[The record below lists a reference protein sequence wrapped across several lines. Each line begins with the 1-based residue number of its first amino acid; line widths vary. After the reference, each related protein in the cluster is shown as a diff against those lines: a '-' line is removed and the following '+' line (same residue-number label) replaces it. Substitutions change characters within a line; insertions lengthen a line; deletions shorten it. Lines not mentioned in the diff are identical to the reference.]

1 MSEGHTMPRERTKRI
16 YMLHAWVGVLTGL
29 FLFVVSLSGIF
40 ALFGAELRT
49 WEDPNLR
56 LPVAERPVPVNPLMA
71 SFVAEQAARGEIAFM
86 RVDLPAAPTPY
97 YESRILLRPEGGK
110 SELVVRRWNAATG
123 ARLPE
128 RGEGL
133 SVWLVDFHTDL
144 MMPSPIGRY
153 LVGLAGIIMLL
164 SAVTGLLTHQKLVR
178 EAFTWR
184 LDRSVRL
191 KWQDSHK
198 ALGLWGAPFHLMIAF
213 TGAILGLASLFA
225 LLVGIIAFKG
235 DADSV
240 REAVLPPEPPAANAP
255 AQMAEI
261 TRVAEAAGRA
271 TGGAPQFVSI
281 THWGDQN
288 AIYKVYVAPPDGELI
303 RYAGATASGA
313 SGEITGTFLSDT
325 PGLAGRVFASMT
337 PLHYATYG
345 GIALKFLYTALGAA
359 LCVLIA
365 TGLMMWLERR
375 TFGNEG
381 RLNPAVYRALSRLT
395 IGVTAGLCLASIAI
409 FYSDKLL
416 PVSAG
421 ARLFTTGAVFFV
433 VWIVATI
440 AAFIPRNEYMT
451 TKAMIALFGLA
462 LMGLPAVNALATGDH
477 LFALLSDGHVY
488 AAGVDLAGLAFGA
501 VVLFAAYTLPARRPE
516 RKPTPPTETRAAP
529 EGKSVAQSS
538 IPT

>member
-16 YMLHAWVGVLTGL
+16 YTLHAWTGVSTGL

-56 LPVAERPVPVNPLMA
+56 LPVAEQPVPVNPLMA
-71 SFVAEQAARGEIAFM
+71 SFAAEQEARGDITFM
-86 RVDLPAAPTPY
+86 RVNLPTAMRPY
-97 YESRILLRPEGGK
+97 YEGRIQVRPEGGK
-110 SELVVRRWNAATG
+110 PELIVRRWNAATG
-123 ARLPE
+123 ERLPE
-128 RGEGL
+128 RGDGL
-133 SVWLVDFHTDL
+133 SAWLVDFHTDL
-144 MMPSPIGRY
+144 MLPSPIGRY

-164 SAVTGLLTHQKLVR
+164 SVITGLLTHQKLVR

-240 REAVLPPEPPAANAP
+240 RQAVLPPDPPAANAP
-255 AQMAEI
+255 ARTAEI
-261 TRVAEAAGRA
+261 MRVAEAAGRA
-271 TGGAPQFVSI
+271 TGGAPQFVNI
-281 THWGDQN
+281 THWGDEN
-288 AIYKVYVAPPDGELI
+288 AIYKVYVTPPDGELV
-303 RYAGATASGA
+303 RYAFATANGVT
-313 SGEITGTFLSDT
+313 GKITQTFLSDT
-325 PGLAGRVFASMT
+325 PGAAGRVFASMT

-345 GIALKFLYTALGAA
+345 GVALKFLYTALGAA

-395 IGVTAGLCLASIAI
+395 IGVTTGLCLASVAI

-416 PVSAG
+416 PVSAE
-421 ARLFTTGAVFFV
+421 ARLFNTGAVFFA
-433 VWIVATI
+433 VWIVAGI
-440 AAFIPRNEYMT
+440 VAFIPRNEYMT
-451 TKAMIALFGLA
+451 TKAIIALFGLA

-477 LFALLSDGHVY
+477 VFALLRDGHIY

-501 VVLFAAYTLPARRPE
+501 VVVFAAYALPARRPE
-516 RKPTPPTETRAAP
+516 RKPAPPAETRAVP

>member
-16 YMLHAWVGVLTGL
+16 YTLHAWAGVLTGL

-56 LPVAERPVPVNPLMA
+56 LPVAEQPVPVNPLMGRFA
-71 SFVAEQAARGEIAFM
+71 AEQEARGEIAFI
-86 RVDLPAAPTPY
+86 RVDLPTAITPY
-97 YESRILLRPEGGK
+97 YEGRILVRPEGAK
-110 SELVVRRWNAATG
+110 PEFAVRRWNAATG
-123 ARLPE
+123 ERLPE
-128 RGEGL
+128 RGDGL
-133 SVWLVDFHTDL
+133 SAWLVDFHTDL
-144 MMPSPIGRY
+144 MLPSPIGRY

-255 AQMAEI
+255 APMAEI
-261 TRVAEAAGRA
+261 TDVAAAAGRA
-271 TGGAPQFVSI
+271 TGGAPQFVNI
-281 THWGDQN
+281 THWGDEN
-288 AIYKVYVAPPDGELI
+288 AIYKVYVTPPDGELV
-303 RYAGATASGA
+303 RYAGATANGVT
-313 SGEITGTFLSDT
+313 GEITGTFLSDT
-325 PGLAGRVFASMT
+325 PGAAGRVFASMT

-395 IGVTAGLCLASIAI
+395 IGVTVGLCLASVAI

-416 PVSAG
+416 PVSDG
-421 ARLFTTGAVFFV
+421 ARLFTTGAVFFT
-433 VWIVATI
+433 VWIAAAI
-440 AAFIPRNEYMT
+440 AAFIPRNEYIT

-462 LMGLPAVNALATGDH
+462 LLGLPAVNALASGDH
-477 LFALLSDGHVY
+477 FVGLLRDGHVY

-501 VVLFAAYTLPARRPE
+501 IVLFAAYALPARRPE
-516 RKPTPPTETRAAP
+516 RKLTPPTETRAAP
-529 EGKSVAQSS
+529 VAQSS
-538 IPT
+538 VPT